1 MKLITR
7 FNRGMMYLF
16 LLVWGQAVYANVVG
30 GDFQNFNPTT
40 NGIDFVTVQSSE
52 TLDPWVMNFG
62 YFVNYSVNTLPY
74 FEDAS
79 SIQNRSNYNDSILY
93 GDLNIGLGLS
103 KNWDVG
109 INLPHLID
117 QNVDSDFDHGEF
129 ENRGLTELRLNT
141 KYRFFGDDT
150 HGLATVLSTDFNMVD
165 DNPYLG
171 KNAGFVTVLE
181 LVGDMTLG
189 RFAVGTNLGYRFRQA
204 GSHIDPDIEPYGDS
218 FIASLAASYL
228 FPSIDTKIITEV
240 FAGWPSEG
248 RPNNTSRE
256 ESSAEALIGLKY
268 DRTTNLSFHIGAST
282 ELFNGS
288 ASPDLRLYA
297 GLNYAIGPLIKEKPK
312 PTPAPEI
319 ISEDIAE
326 VEEVDEDLPEIEQ
339 IEKGEI
345 YKLAKVE
352 FKFAS
357 SYRAVGEAKKEL
369 DAVANRV
376 LEKGYTEIVVAG
388 HTDSVGSES
397 YNKKLSLQ
405 RAKTVERYLVE
416 NHNIKTS
423 EIRSM
428 GFGESLP
435 IADNGNYQGRQKNR
449 RVEVIVMQEGKWPG
463 YASDYGY
470 QGWNDPEPKV
480 VVEKKKKRSKKKKLP
495 TRLPRKLPPKKN

>member
-1 MKLITR
+1 MAYLLILIWT
-7 FNRGMMYLF
+7 
-16 LLVWGQAVYANVVG
+16 QSIYANVVG
-30 GDFQNFNPTT
+30 GEFQNFNPTT

-52 TLDPWVMNFG
+52 TLEPWVMNFG
-62 YFVNYSVNTLPY
+62 YFINYAVNTLPY
-74 FEDAS
+74 FEDAT
-79 SIQNRSNYNDSILY
+79 SIQNRSSYNDSLLY
-93 GDLNIGLGLS
+93 GDLNIGLGLG

-117 QNVDSDFDHGEF
+117 QNVDSDLDHGEF
-129 ENRGLTELRLNT
+129 VNRGLTEVRLNT
-141 KYRFFGDDT
+141 KYRFFGDDK
-150 HGLATVLSTDFNMVD
+150 HGLAAVLSTDFNMVD

-171 KNAGFVTVLE
+171 KNAGFVTVVE
-181 LVGDMTLG
+181 LAGDMTLG
-189 RFAVGTNLGYRFRQA
+189 NFAVGSNLGYRFRQA
-204 GSHIDPDIEPYGDS
+204 GSQIDPDIEPYGDS
-218 FIASLAASYL
+218 FIASIAASYL

-248 RPNNTSRE
+248 RPNNTARE
-256 ESSAEALIGLKY
+256 ESSTEALIGLKY
-268 DRTTNLSFHIGAST
+268 DRTTNLSFHAGVST

-297 GLNYAIGPLIKEKPK
+297 GLNYAIGPLIKDKPK
-312 PTPAPEI
+312 PTPMPAI
-319 ISEDIAE
+319 TSEDIEVAE
-326 VEEVDEDLPEIEQ
+326 IEEFDEDLPEIEQ

-376 LEKGYTEIVVAG
+376 LEKGYSEIVVAG

-397 YNKKLSLQ
+397 YNKKLSQQ
-405 RAKTVERYLVE
+405 RAKTVEKYLIE
-416 NHNIKTS
+416 NHNIKSS
-423 EIRSM
+423 EIRSV
-428 GFGESLP
+428 GYGESLP

-449 RVEVIVMQEGKWPG
+449 RVEVIVMQEGKWQG

-470 QGWNDPEPKV
+470 QGWNDPEPKAV
-480 VVEKKKKRSKKKKLP
+480 YEKKKSKKVRSKKVPRKLP
-495 TRLPRKLPPKKN
+495 KKLPPKKVN